1 MLLRFDQDLIRKNE
15 LLQLRCSG
23 LSDKIDCF
31 GFFVQRKTK
40 LNLALLRLKER
51 PRSKSEVTGGSRSR
65 GQQ

>member
-1 MLLRFDQDLIRKNE
+1 MLRFNQDLIRKNE
-15 LLQLRCSG
+15 QLSRSG